1 MTNEQIAN
9 KIEVIKE
16 QVEQQY
22 QYYKSLVTN
31 GWSKEEIFERAE
43 VISSI
48 TEIYLFLTCGG
59 IEELIKNKT
68 PIGQEVIL
76 TFLSRDNIL
85 TNLKDFDYNF
95 DDCQTHSWEDIS
107 NLISKYVETKIE
119 QIEQNKKECEN
130 NE

>member
-59 IEELIKNKT
+59 IEEFIKNKT

-95 DDCQTHSWEDIS
+95 EDCHTHTWENIS
-107 NLISKYVETKIE
+107 HLITEYIKAKH
-119 QIEQNKKECEN
+119 EQNKQNNEEEEN